1 MQVRPTLSRPP
12 EDDNGKPRSRLEF
25 NTSIKS
31 EDTYFLIYGRLD
43 RQETQ
48 RRKEL
53 GEKIELKSGELLS
66 MLDIEI
72 NLIFTDGD
80 DDTYYKDIDPEN
92 YIDYQTYLRRV
103 NKHALK
109 KRQDNKE
116 KKSKLD
122 KNNN

>member
-1 MQVRPTLSRPP
+1 M
-12 EDDNGKPRSRLEF
+12 
-25 NTSIKS
+25 
-31 EDTYFLIYGRLD
+31 IYGRLD

-48 RRKEL
+48 RRKEQ

-80 DDTYYKDIDPEN
+80 DDTYYKDIDPET

-122 KNNN
+122 KNNNL